1 MALTPLDIHNKK
13 FGKKLR
19 GYDTD
24 EVNAFLDQVISDY
37 QDVLKRNADLEK
49 ELQDANEKVQYF
61 TDLKDALN
69 QSIIVAQDAADRVK
83 SNAQREANIIQSEAE
98 KQARN
103 MVDDSTD
110 KANHILQEAS
120 EKARQ
125 ITQETGELKKQTR
138 IFRQRL
144 QVMLES
150 QLEIVKS
157 PEWHD
162 LLADDN
168 GAPAPQALPGNAPH
182 TVDNPQLSSL
192 NFDESQSGAPDYGTP
207 SDGDNQ
213 YGAGPIPATP
223 QPMPAPTADAS
234 AAPDSAAPAASSGDP
249 DQSEPAANAAPKGSA
264 DPQAA
269 QPDADNQAM
278 DPDYFTADGT
288 YNGPVIEFP
297 DGGEITH
304 RRPK

>member
-13 FGKKLR
+13 FSKKLR

-37 QDVLKRNADLEK
+37 QDLLKQNADLQK
-49 ELQDANEKVQYF
+49 QIQDANDKIQYF

-125 ITQETGELKKQTR
+125 ITLETGELKKQTR

-168 GAPAPQALPGNAPH
+168 VPQNALPNGPQG
-182 TVDNPQLSSL
+182 TVDNTPLSSL
-192 NFDESQSGAPDYGTP
+192 NFDESQDDATFPQSSDNQQYPDEPVPAEPEPAQSANDSQTPETDGSAASGAPTSADV
-207 SDGDNQ
+207 DQKNNQ
-213 YGAGPIPATP
+213 AGGSGAS
-223 QPMPAPTADAS
+223 APT
-234 AAPDSAAPAASSGDP
+234 GL
-249 DQSEPAANAAPKGSA
+249 
-264 DPQAA
+264 
-269 QPDADNQAM
+269 
-278 DPDYFTADGT
+278 DPDYFETTGSLN
-288 YNGPVIEFP
+288 NGPVIEFP
-297 DGGEITH
+297 DGGAITTHH
-304 RRPK
+304 R